1 MDGMWWLRGESSLCS
16 GFWLGQLGRVWGQRA
31 PGEGAARK
39 EGATSRCW
47 VRDRVSFVDVDLE
60 VAFKSSKRG
69 PCRFVSALLLENSL
83 SCLDRVSS
91 WGSLCGHP
99 LSCLHMPP
107 GVLHSG
113 PSTQWDRLHSWCD
126 HVGRRSSPSRP
137 RVRLPG
143 LADFFTGVSLQS
155 ILLPTPALHRSPLG
169 HDLSPP
175 DLTSPL
181 LQ

>member
-1 MDGMWWLRGESSLCS
+1 MWWLRGESSLCS

-39 EGATSRCW
+39 EGGTSRCW

-91 WGSLCGHP
+91 WGSLCGTLCPVCICHLESCTQDRAPSGTDCTVGVITWGGGHP
-99 LSCLHMPP
+99 LLVREY
-107 GVLHSG
+107 GYRDW
-113 PSTQWDRLHSWCD
+113 QI
-126 HVGRRSSPSRP
+126 SSLVFPYKASSFQP
-137 RVRLPG
+137 LPCIG
-143 LADFFTGVSLQS
+143 H
-155 ILLPTPALHRSPLG
+155 LLDMT
-169 HDLSPP
+169 
-175 DLTSPL
+175 
-181 LQ
+181 